1 MSLTKRLATS
11 RKEGRSPMRRHRD
24 QTFRKADATRGL
36 LAAEAAGMK
45 DPCLVI
51 DSEQKKAMIVPG
63 ELLLKNGALPN
74 EPPKDDGTSVPDTP
88 ESIIKQWASNWL

>member
-1 MSLTKRLATS
+1 
-11 RKEGRSPMRRHRD
+11 MRRHRD

-51 DSEQKKAMIVPG
+51 DSAQKKAMIVPG
-63 ELLLKNGALPN
+63 ELLAKNGAVPGKPAK
-74 EPPKDDGTSVPDTP
+74 EADTSAPDTP
-88 ESIIKQWASNWL
+88 ESIIEQL

>member
-1 MSLTKRLATS
+1 
-11 RKEGRSPMRRHRD
+11 MRHHRD

-36 LAAEAAGMK
+36 LAVEAAGMK

-51 DSEQKKAMIVPG
+51 DSARKKAMVVPG

-74 EPPKDDGTSVPDTP
+74 EPPKDGSQVSGDTAP
-88 ESIIKQWASNWL
+88 GNPWDEVLSNAADENRPS